1 MKKLYQTWPFNF
13 GAIHNQDFKKAK
25 IVVAQVP
32 YDSTASYGGGQRN
45 GPYAIISASR
55 YLDELLDSHGGKL
68 VGLKP
73 TDIFTL
79 DEIVVSRNSVEEA
92 MKGIEQAIGEQI
104 VAKNKKPM
112 VLGGEHSISYGVVKA
127 LKKRHK
133 DLSVLQFDAH
143 ADLMDEYEGSRFSHA
158 CVMRR
163 ILDLGVPVVQV
174 GIRNMNKEIEE
185 YLMKNKKQAKNVFFA
200 NEVSKENA
208 RFPFAPGIP
217 PLAKILSGLTKNVYL
232 SFDLDTF
239 DPSIMPAV
247 GTAEPGGLLW
257 NETIKAIETI
267 SKKVNIVGADVVELA
282 PIPGLEAPNFL
293 AAKLVYKIILAMLSK
308 K

>member
-1 MKKLYQTWPFNF
+1 MWPFNF

-25 IVVAQVP
+25 IVVAQIP
-32 YDSTASYGGGQRN
+32 YDSTASFVHGQRN

-55 YLDELLDSHGGKL
+55 YVDELLDSHGGKL

-79 DEIVVSRNSVEEA
+79 DEIVISRNSVEEA
-92 MKGIEQAIGEQI
+92 MKGIEQAIEEQI

-112 VLGGEHSISYGVVKA
+112 VLGGEHSISYGIVKA
-127 LKKRHK
+127 LKKKHK

-163 ILDLGVPVVQV
+163 ISELGVPVVQI

-185 YLMKNKKQAKNVFFA
+185 YLAKNKKQAKNLH
-200 NEVSKENA
+200 
-208 RFPFAPGIP
+208 FAPGIP
-217 PLAKILSGLTKNVYL
+217 PIAKILSGLTKNVYL
-232 SFDLDTF
+232 SFDLDAL

-257 NETIKAIETI
+257 NETIKAIEAI

-282 PIPGLEAPNFL
+282 PIPGFEAPNFL
-293 AAKLVYKIILAMLSK
+293 AAKLVYKIILSILQAHL
-308 K
+308 

>member
-1 MKKLYQTWPFNF
+1 MSKKLYEQWPFNF
-13 GAIHNQDFKKAK
+13 GAIHEQDFEKAK
-25 IVVAQVP
+25 IVIAQIP

-45 GPYAIISASR
+45 GPQAIISASR
-55 YLDELLDSHGGKL
+55 YVDELLDSHGGKL

-73 TDIFTL
+73 TDVFTI

-92 MKGIEQAIGEQI
+92 MQGIEQAIDEQI
-104 VAKNKKPM
+104 VKKNKMPL

-127 LKKRHK
+127 LKKK
-133 DLSVLQFDAH
+133 YSDLSVLQFDAH
-143 ADLMDEYEGSRFSHA
+143 ADLLNEYEGSRFSHA

-163 ILDLGVPVVQV
+163 ISELGVSIAQV

-185 YLMKNKKQAKNVFFA
+185 YLAKNKKQAKNLH
-200 NEVSKENA
+200 
-208 RFPFAPGIP
+208 FAPGIP
-217 PLAKILSGLTKNVYL
+217 SIAKILSGLTKNVYL
-232 SFDLDTF
+232 TFDLDAL

-257 NETIKAIETI
+257 NETIKAIEEI

-282 PIPGLEAPNFL
+282 PIPGFEAPNFL
-293 AAKLVYKIILAMLSK
+293 AAKLAYQIILGMLNK

>member
-1 MKKLYQTWPFNF
+1 MNKRLYETWPFNF
-13 GAIHNQDFKKAK
+13 GAIHEQDFNKAK

-45 GPYAIISASR
+45 GPQAIISASR
-55 YLDELLDSHGGKL
+55 YVDELLDSHGGEL

-79 DEIVVSRNSVEEA
+79 DEIVVSRNSVKEA
-92 MKGIEQAIGEQI
+92 MEGIEQAVSEQI
-104 VAKNKKPM
+104 VAKNKKPL

-127 LKKRHK
+127 LKKK
-133 DLSVLQFDAH
+133 YPDLSVLQFDAH
-143 ADLMDEYEGSRFSHA
+143 ADLLDEYEGSRFSHA

-163 ILDLGVPVVQV
+163 ILDLGIPVVQI

-185 YLMKNKKQAKNVFFA
+185 YLAKNKKQAKNLHFT
-200 NEVSKENA
+200 
-208 RFPFAPGIP
+208 PGIP

-232 SFDLDTF
+232 TFDLDAL

-257 NETIKAIETI
+257 NETIKIISEI

-282 PIPGLEAPNFL
+282 PIPGFEVPNFL
-293 AAKLVYKIILAMLSK
+293 AAKLAYKITLAMLK